1 MENIIKPQLEQVA
14 ELTGITP
21 LSASC
26 EIALMVISDLETT
39 AISSIADAVSAGEVL
54 DRIDQLYKKFGE
66 VRKSTHAALCDWS
79 KVQGIRSCDI
89 GGGKRLVFSQP
100 KTNKFETAEIYQALD
115 VSQELQD
122 ILPANPAFRVTAVRQ
137 NEKIS
142 HLTYEEVSDKVE
154 LKPSITDERFLK

>member
-1 MENIIKPQLEQVA
+1 M
-14 ELTGITP
+14 
-21 LSASC
+21 
-26 EIALMVISDLETT
+26 
-39 AISSIADAVSAGEVL
+39 
-54 DRIDQLYKKFGE
+54 
-66 VRKSTHAALCDWS
+66 
-79 KVQGIRSCDI
+79 
-89 GGGKRLVFSQP
+89 FSQP